1 MARKPEAD
9 KRQAD
14 FFATPAPASAVANPH
29 PARRG
34 QSKQH
39 AKKPSPPP
47 TAYDPPARDTLDT
60 LAASLSPAELSELV
74 AILPDHALAHLVIVT
89 VRQLKRRLARSNRH
103 AGRHRTSSPLE
114 RAARQLI
121 AEFGE
126 HGGDDDI

>member
-1 MARKPEAD
+1 VARRPEAD

-14 FFATPAPASAVANPH
+14 FFATPAPASATADPH

-34 QSKQH
+34 QPKQH

-47 TAYDPPARDTLDT
+47 TGCDPHAPDTLDI
-60 LAASLSPAELSELV
+60 LAARLSPAELSELV

-103 AGRHRTSSPLE
+103 ADRHRTSSPLE

-121 AEFGE
+121 AELGE
-126 HGGDDDI
+126 QGADDDI